1 MNQWEQ
7 AIVERTEAALRQTEP
22 YREKEEWE
30 VPPDENFQLSYI
42 LTKGDPAEPET
53 ILAIAICEDEAF
65 LFYPLKPGGGDIA
78 GGRGRTAPAGSGGGR
93 RREPGP
99 ERYAGF

>member
-7 AIVERTEAALRQTEP
+7 AIVERTEAALRQTER

-42 LTKGDPAEPET
+42 LTKGDLAEPET
-53 ILAIAICEDEAF
+53 ILAIAICDDETF
-65 LFYPLKPGGGDIA
+65 LFYPLKVRPYTWRRSYRRLPPGERLRYGA
-78 GGRGRTAPAGSGGGR
+78 V
-93 RREPGP
+93 REPG
-99 ERYAGF
+99 GWI